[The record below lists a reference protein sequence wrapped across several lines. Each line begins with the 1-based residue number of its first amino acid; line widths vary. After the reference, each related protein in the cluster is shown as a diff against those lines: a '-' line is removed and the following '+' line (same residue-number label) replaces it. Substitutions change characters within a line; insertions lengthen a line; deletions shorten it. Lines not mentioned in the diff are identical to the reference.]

1 MSVDGVRM
9 RRSLGAYL
17 LLLTGFMACPCHL
30 LFTLPLAIG
39 LLGGTALGLWLGSHT
54 GLVYGLSTGYFLAA
68 VIVGFWWPRRGQSD
82 AHG

>member
-1 MSVDGVRM
+1 M

-68 VIVGFWWPRRGQSD
+68 VIVGFWWLRRGQSD

>member
-1 MSVDGVRM
+1 M
-9 RRSLGAYL
+9 RRSLGPYL

-30 LFTLPLAIG
+30 LFTLPFAMG

-54 GLVYGLSTGYFLAA
+54 GIVYGLSTGYFLAA
-68 VIVGFWWPRRGQSD
+68 VIVGFRWLRRGQFD